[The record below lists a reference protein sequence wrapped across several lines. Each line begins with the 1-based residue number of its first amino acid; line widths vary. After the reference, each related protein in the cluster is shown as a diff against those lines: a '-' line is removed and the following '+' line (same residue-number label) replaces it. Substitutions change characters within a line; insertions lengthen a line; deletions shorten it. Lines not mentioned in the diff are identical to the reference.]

1 MGCQLDSEFTP
12 VVERF
17 VEAADKGDAAVLAT
31 TYSPDFLKMWVADDG
46 GLACLTGEQVLSILR
61 ANGSR
66 NHSLPTRETVIH
78 RAEIVGDSGF
88 VLMTRMKDLGN
99 GWEPTFH
106 SLIWGLCWNESG
118 GKWLLLREFVH
129 QKSFPK
135 LR

>member
-1 MGCQLDSEFTP
+1 MGCAVDLEFRP
-12 VVERF
+12 IVERF
-17 VEAADKGDAAVLAT
+17 VDAADKGDTAALAT
-31 TYSPDFLKMWVADDG
+31 TYSPDFLKTWVADDG
-46 GLACLTGEQVLSILR
+46 GLACLTGEQILSILR
-61 ANGSR
+61 ASGGR

-78 RAEIVGDSGF
+78 SAEIVGDSGF

-106 SLIWGLCWNESG
+106 SLVWGLCWNEAG

-129 QKSFPK
+129 QKNFPS